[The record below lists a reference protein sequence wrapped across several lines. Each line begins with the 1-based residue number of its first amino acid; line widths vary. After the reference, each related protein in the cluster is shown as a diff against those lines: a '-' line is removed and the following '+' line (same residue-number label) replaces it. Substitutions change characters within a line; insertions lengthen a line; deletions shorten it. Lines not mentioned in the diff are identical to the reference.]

1 MKRGKLIILS
11 APSGTGKTSICKEL
25 LKNNKKWKF
34 SISATT
40 RPKRKDEVDGKDY
53 YFMDL
58 KQFEHKESFGEFLEW
73 EFVHGNRYATPI
85 EPIENALNNNEV
97 MLLDI
102 DVKGS
107 MNIIEEFEEDVIS
120 IFVEPPGFDNEERL
134 EILNQRLKER
144 DNQPDTLINQMLKRF
159 DLEMGY
165 KEKFKYHFINDD
177 FKKTTEKIEKKIKE
191 LIK

>member
-1 MKRGKLIILS
+1 MKKGKLVILS

-25 LKNNKKWKF
+25 LKRNKKWKF

-40 RPKRKDEVDGKDY
+40 REKRSDEVDGLDY
-53 YFMDL
+53 YFMTL

-85 EPIENALNNNEV
+85 DPIEKSIENNEI

-107 MNIIEEFEEDVIS
+107 MNIIEEFESDVVS
-120 IFVEPPGFDNEERL
+120 IFIEPPGFDNEERIAAL
-134 EILNQRLKER
+134 TDRLKKRDGQSETLINQRLKR
-144 DNQPDTLINQMLKRF
+144 YN
-159 DLEMGY
+159 LEMEY
-165 KEKFKYHFINDD
+165 KEKFMHHFINDN
-177 FKKTTEKIEKKIKE
+177 FENTTSAIEKKIKE
-191 LIK
+191 LTK

>member
-1 MKRGKLIILS
+1 MKKGKLVILS

-25 LKNNKKWKF
+25 LKRNKKWKF

-40 RPKRKDEVDGKDY
+40 REKRADEVDGVDY
-53 YFMDL
+53 YFMSL
-58 KQFEHKESFGEFLEW
+58 KQFEHKENFGEFLEW

-85 EPIENALNNNEV
+85 DPIENAIENNQV

-107 MNIIEEFEEDVIS
+107 MNIIEEFENDAIS
-120 IFVEPPGFDNEERL
+120 IFIEPPGFDNEERL
-134 EILNQRLKER
+134 AALTDRLKSRDGQSETLINQRLKR
-144 DNQPDTLINQMLKRF
+144 YN
-159 DLEMGY
+159 LEMEY
-165 KEKFKYHFINDD
+165 KEKFMYHFINDN
-177 FKKTTEKIEKKIKE
+177 FEKTTIAIENKIKE

>member
-1 MKRGKLIILS
+1 MKKGKLVILS

-25 LKNNKKWKF
+25 LKRNKKWKF

-40 RPKRKDEVDGKDY
+40 REKRSDEINGADY
-53 YFMDL
+53 YFMTL

-85 EPIENALNNNEV
+85 DPIERAIENNQI

-107 MNIIEEFEEDVIS
+107 MNIIEEFETNAIS
-120 IFVEPPGFDNEERL
+120 IFIEPPGFDNEERL
-134 EILNQRLKER
+134 AALTDRLKRRDGQSETLINQRLKR
-144 DNQPDTLINQMLKRF
+144 YN
-159 DLEMGY
+159 LEMEY
-165 KEKFKYHFINDD
+165 KEKFMYHFTNDN
-177 FKKTTEKIEKKIKE
+177 FEKTTAAIEKKIKE

>member
-1 MKRGKLIILS
+1 MKKGKLVILS

-25 LKNNKKWKF
+25 LSRNEKWKF

-40 RPKRKDEVDGKDY
+40 REKRSDEIDGSDY
-53 YFMDL
+53 YFMTL

-85 EPIENALNNNEV
+85 DPIEKAIESNQI

-107 MNIIEEFEEDVIS
+107 MNIIEEFEENVIS
-120 IFVEPPGFDNEERL
+120 VFIEPPGFNNEEQL
-134 EILNQRLKER
+134 EILNDRLMKRGQSE
-144 DNQPDTLINQMLKRF
+144 TLINQRLKRF
-159 DLEMGY
+159 ELEMGY
-165 KEKFKYHFINDD
+165 KEKFEHHFINDN
-177 FKKTTEKIEKKIKE
+177 FTKTTDKIENKIKE

>member
-1 MKRGKLIILS
+1 MKKGSLIILS

-25 LKNNKKWKF
+25 LQRNKNWEF

-40 RPKRKDEVDGKDY
+40 RPIREDEVEGKDY
-53 YFMDL
+53 YFMDI
-58 KQFEHKESFGEFLEW
+58 KQFEHKQNFGEFLEW

-85 EPIENALNNNEV
+85 DPIENAISENKV

-107 MNIIEEFEEDVIS
+107 MNILEEFPEDIVS
-120 IFVEPPGFDNEERL
+120 IFVEPPGFDNEERI
-134 EILNQRLKER
+134 EILNERLKKRDNQSETLINQRLK
-144 DNQPDTLINQMLKRF
+144 RF
-159 DLEMGY
+159 ELEMSY
-165 KEKFKYHFINDD
+165 KEKFKYHFINDN
-177 FKKTTEKIEKKIKE
+177 FNSTTNEIEKKIKE

>member
-1 MKRGKLIILS
+1 MKKGKLVILS
-11 APSGTGKTSICKEL
+11 APSGTGKTSIWKEL
-25 LKNNKKWKF
+25 LNRNKKWNF

-40 RPKRKDEVDGKDY
+40 REKRSDEIDGSDY
-53 YFMDL
+53 YFMTL

-85 EPIENALNNNEV
+85 EPIENAISNNQI

-107 MNIIEEFEEDVIS
+107 MNIIEEFAEDVIS
-120 IFVEPPGFDNEERL
+120 IFVEPPGFDNEEKL
-134 EILNQRLKER
+134 EILNKRLKER
-144 DNQPDTLINQMLKRF
+144 DNQPETLINQRLKRF
-159 DLEMGY
+159 ELEMSY
-165 KEKFKYHFINDD
+165 KEKFEYHFINDD
-177 FKKTTEKIEKKIKE
+177 FKKTTEKIEKQIKE

>member
-1 MKRGKLIILS
+1 MNKGNLVILS

-25 LKNNKKWKF
+25 VKRNKNWKF

-40 RPKRKDEVDGKDY
+40 RKKRKGEINGRDY
-53 YFMDL
+53 IFMSL
-58 KQFEHKESFGEFLEW
+58 KEFEHKASFGEFIEW

-85 EPIENALNNNEV
+85 EPLEKALEDNKI

-120 IFVEPPGFDNEERL
+120 IFIEPPGFDDQEKIDTLMERL
-134 EILNQRLKER
+134 QKRENSSETLIKQRLK
-144 DNQPDTLINQMLKRF
+144 RF
-159 DLEMGY
+159 EFEMDY
-165 KEKFKYHFINDD
+165 KEKFNFSFINDN
-177 FKKTTEKIEKKIKE
+177 FKKTTNAIEKKIKE
-191 LIK
+191 QIK